1 MKDLSFL
8 KLPRSSKKHWGGFY
22 PHPFIVNFHALM
34 LERGY
39 SFSVVDAEGGY
50 IAWRKPVFAGYES
63 SIWVGPRNTKK
74 NRPEAFGVSIMVGI
88 ESCRQAVVENTVKP
102 WECINLRAGNR
113 AGPHGER
120 VMVLRGFLDW
130 LAERWE
136 PVATNR
142 EEGRGRWNCMKT
154 QFSEEIAQD
163 VISVFDR
170 QGADFFDYLGTPLK
184 LANAVRDPVAF
195 PGRRPGEYLD
205 VSPAGLYPEEYAA
218 VLFHDA
224 GLVDQAKA
232 ALESSLHRI
241 EAQVKEDRS
250 DAMDVEI
257 QKCKIER
264 YLRWMQHGD
273 VPQGTTRI
281 EL

>member
-1 MKDLSFL
+1 
-8 KLPRSSKKHWGGFY
+8 
-22 PHPFIVNFHALM
+22 
-34 LERGY
+34 
-39 SFSVVDAEGGY
+39 
-50 IAWRKPVFAGYES
+50 
-63 SIWVGPRNTKK
+63 
-74 NRPEAFGVSIMVGI
+74 
-88 ESCRQAVVENTVKP
+88 
-102 WECINLRAGNR
+102 
-113 AGPHGER
+113 
-120 VMVLRGFLDW
+120 
-130 LAERWE
+130 
-136 PVATNR
+136 
-142 EEGRGRWNCMKT
+142 MKT